1 MDRINRRQ
9 LEEIGTA
16 RTREKPINN
25 VQKKIVELQ
34 QEKSE
39 LEKYENEQYVI
50 EEKISEKK
58 EEISNLE
65 LEMQMYRDIKNHHA
79 CQWILPLVF
88 A

>member
-65 LEMQMYRDIKNHHA
+65 LEMQMYRDIKN
-79 CQWILPLVF
+79 ILEMINKNYS
-88 A
+88 